1 MRNLQITSI
10 TFIFVLLLSGCIKD
24 NFDAPDTA
32 CLDQGA
38 DITNIID
45 IATLK
50 AGYNNQS
57 IEIDA
62 YVKATVTLSD
72 RSGNLFKEFYVQ
84 DATGSL
90 AISVDITNAYT
101 KYPVGR
107 TIYINVNGLYLANG
121 DLGYGV
127 DGSFV
132 TRIPALFIDDF
143 IIRGSCGEPI
153 VPLEVEMS
161 QLNGVEVGTLVKIT
175 GVEFQEGLDGV
186 TYANAVT
193 LQSENRLVADCFGNS
208 VIVRNSGFSDFA
220 SELLPT
226 GNGSIVGVYSPFGN
240 TPQLLIG
247 GPENVDMTAVRCDGS
262 NPNQNIV
269 LSKNFEDGSI
279 SSGGWSVQTPIG
291 SFNWV
296 SGTQGSGQ
304 QGTTYAKASNF
315 AGGNTTSETWLI
327 SPAIDVSSEVNPVFK
342 FQNAYNFT
350 GTPLECLISTD
361 YDGLSEPS
369 SATWNSLNPV
379 LSSGGWAWVSSG
391 SIDLSLYQ
399 TGAFYI
405 GFRYRGSNSDGST
418 WEIDAIQIIAD

>member
-1 MRNLQITSI
+1 
-10 TFIFVLLLSGCIKD
+10 
-24 NFDAPDTA
+24 
-32 CLDQGA
+32 
-38 DITNIID
+38 
-45 IATLK
+45 
-50 AGYNNQS
+50 
-57 IEIDA
+57 
-62 YVKATVTLSD
+62 
-72 RSGNLFKEFYVQ
+72 
-84 DATGSL
+84 
-90 AISVDITNAYT
+90 
-101 KYPVGR
+101 
-107 TIYINVNGLYLANG
+107 
-121 DLGYGV
+121 
-127 DGSFV
+127 
-132 TRIPALFIDDF
+132 
-143 IIRGSCGEPI
+143 
-153 VPLEVEMS
+153 
-161 QLNGVEVGTLVKIT
+161 
-175 GVEFQEGLDGV
+175 
-186 TYANAVT
+186 
-193 LQSENRLVADCFGNS
+193 LVADCFGNS

-247 GPENVDMTAVRCDGS
+247 GPANVDMTAVRCDGS